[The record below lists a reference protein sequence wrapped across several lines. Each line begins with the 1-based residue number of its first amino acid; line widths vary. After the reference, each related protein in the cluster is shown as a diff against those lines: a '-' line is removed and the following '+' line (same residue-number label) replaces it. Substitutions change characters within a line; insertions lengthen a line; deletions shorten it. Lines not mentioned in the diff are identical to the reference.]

1 MQCAEGADTFLPLL
15 IYVTIKANPDNLLSN
30 IEYINRF
37 RRPERLQGEN
47 GYYLSSLSGAV
58 SFIETL
64 DHTSL
69 SNITKEDFERNIE
82 QAVNEL
88 SLASE
93 STSSPVSPPSSRD
106 DLFVGDESAQPLRI
120 PSVLPNTATIAEDT
134 RRFFQ
139 RTGETISKPMNMLG
153 RFLADAF
160 DGPET
165 SSFEGPMSSPQPHIP
180 TPYQPRIRPGDS
192 TPRRGTP
199 QITRETS
206 PSPTAVVLSVSPP
219 SRTST
224 PLDFTAMQREIDRA
238 HAEAA
243 EAGRGTLLSIFPNVD
258 PEVVDW
264 VLEATNRDLGL
275 SIEKLLEMGGT

>member
-1 MQCAEGADTFLPLL
+1 M
-15 IYVTIKANPDNLLSN
+15 
-30 IEYINRF
+30 
-37 RRPERLQGEN
+37 
-47 GYYLSSLSGAV
+47 
-58 SFIETL
+58 

-82 QAVNEL
+82 QAVSEL
-88 SLASE
+88 SSAPESASRPI
-93 STSSPVSPPSSRD
+93 TPLQNRD
-106 DLFVGDESAQPLRI
+106 DTFTGDESAQPLRI

-153 RFLADAF
+153 KFLADAF

-165 SSFEGPMSSPQPHIP
+165 SSEQFRGENVTSSPQPHIL
-180 TPYQPRIRPGDS
+180 TPYQPRIRPS
-192 TPRRGTP
+192 NSNQRRGTP
-199 QITRETS
+199 QITRESS
-206 PSPTAVVLSVSPP
+206 PSSMGASPGVSPP

-258 PEVVDW
+258 PEVVGW
-264 VLEATNRDLGL
+264 VLEATNRDLGS

>member
-1 MQCAEGADTFLPLL
+1 M
-15 IYVTIKANPDNLLSN
+15 
-30 IEYINRF
+30 
-37 RRPERLQGEN
+37 
-47 GYYLSSLSGAV
+47 
-58 SFIETL
+58 SFIESL
-64 DHTSL
+64 DHLSL
-69 SNITKEDFERNIE
+69 SNITKEEFERFVSCGTLFPYVLRHFVRNIE

-88 SLASE
+88 SLAPE
-93 STSSPVSPPSSRD
+93 SASSPVTPLSNRD
-106 DLFVGDESAQPLRI
+106 DLFAGDESAQPLRI
-120 PSVLPNTATIAEDT
+120 PSVLPSTATIAEDT
-134 RRFFQ
+134 RRFIL

-153 RFLADAF
+153 KFLADAF

-165 SSFEGPMSSPQPHIP
+165 SSPPREQSRGENSTLSPQPHIP
-180 TPYQPRIRPGDS
+180 TTYQPRIRPGDS

-199 QITRETS
+199 QTTREAS
-206 PSPTAVVLSVSPP
+206 PSPMGLSLGVSTP

-243 EAGRGTLLSIFPNVD
+243 SAGRGTLLSIFPNVD

-275 SIEKLLEMGGT
+275 SIEKLLEMGGA